1 MALKQEWAIKMES
14 KVTETKHQMQGEIDR
29 LTIIINLY
37 KEKLVRRE
45 TENRNLLVELKIYKD
60 KVEIVRQ
67 EFMNEIS
74 CLKAELVHQ

>member
-1 MALKQEWAIKMES
+1 MES